1 MQLKVGNS
9 VYFYMNDLYGRRIW
23 TMRTIE
29 RLTAKKAYLK
39 NSSTIVDREPKGTE
53 KFQAGDMEFEATRH
67 KADSG
72 NYAFYGDP
80 QLLQIIELDQKI
92 GIIVNEYRAFQTSV
106 RPLYDFTTE
115 QINTL
120 YDTAMAI
127 RKWTGK

>member
-1 MQLKVGNS
+1 MELKVGDS
-9 VYFYMNDLYGRRIW
+9 VYFYMKSLNGKRIW
-23 TMRTIE
+23 MLRTIE

-39 NSSTIVDREPKGTE
+39 NTSTIIDREPKGTE
-53 KFQAGDMEFEATRH
+53 EFQAGDVKCEAPRH

-92 GIIVNEYRAFQTSV
+92 GIIVNEYRTFQTSV
-106 RPLYDFTTE
+106 IPLYKLTTE

-120 YDTAMAI
+120 YDTAMNI
-127 RKWTGK
+127 RRWTGK